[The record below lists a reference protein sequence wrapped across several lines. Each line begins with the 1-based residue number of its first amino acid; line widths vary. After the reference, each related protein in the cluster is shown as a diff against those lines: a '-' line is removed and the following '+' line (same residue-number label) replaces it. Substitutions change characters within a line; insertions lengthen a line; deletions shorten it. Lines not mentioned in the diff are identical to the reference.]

1 MSIFN
6 EDKQNINNNLINEEN
21 SDIKIKNDKINEL
34 TLEIEEKT
42 TKLNRLDE
50 EIKRKEKE
58 YKEIKDLL
66 NDELSK
72 IENELSQKQAEFDL
86 FNIKLENSVMTD
98 KDEKIK
104 YLEEN
109 IKNINNKFINEQ
121 KKNIILEENIR
132 KLKGQIKKNEKNES
146 EIHDLAKENEKL
158 STKLKIFENIIK
170 VKDKEIEYL
179 KKNNKS
185 INDFED
191 KIDEINDINEINND
205 INKIET
211 FLNNKISK
219 IEELVNKD
227 KNEGY
232 VSEIINTS
240 ERKLN
245 KLMNDNPIYSYE
257 CINKDSLVF
266 NIKEGTEKVEIQ
278 IELKNNGNIPW
289 NYDTQLKIVNPSDI
303 KIDDIT
309 LKQQEPNEINSYKV
323 VFKSNFK
330 IKEYIIRLAF
340 CSDGETYGDII
351 VIKINILPEIKFYN
365 KYINEFR
372 EEFKLPLENYSDERL
387 FNALKDN
394 NFNFSDAFNSFFN

>member
-6 EDKQNINNNLINEEN
+6 EDKENINNNLINEEN

-58 YKEIKDLL
+58 YKEIKDLV

-72 IENELSQKQAEFDL
+72 IQNELSQKQAEFDL

-98 KDEKIK
+98 KGEKIK
-104 YLEEN
+104 YLQEN
-109 IKNINNKFINEQ
+109 IKDINNKFINEQ

-245 KLMNDNPIYSYE
+245 SNNIIYASKDQEREKQNDNIITLMNDNPKYSYE
-257 CINKDSLVF
+257 CEIEFHNK
-266 NIKEGTEKVEIQ
+266 K
-278 IELKNNGNIPW
+278 
-289 NYDTQLKIVNPSDI
+289 
-303 KIDDIT
+303 
-309 LKQQEPNEINSYKV
+309 
-323 VFKSNFK
+323 
-330 IKEYIIRLAF
+330 
-340 CSDGETYGDII
+340 
-351 VIKINILPEIKFYN
+351 
-365 KYINEFR
+365 INEFR